1 MNRATQ
7 RGENSRTVLAAWTLR
22 QETRRPLLDA
32 ASPRRATN
40 ATHSPVFP
48 CTAVS
53 LPPCFPAS
61 LPPPSQAKRNRTS
74 NSNTDANRNRR
85 NSLKTKTRPISNS
98 NKNRHFAFTDFPP
111 RVTSH
116 HSQIT
121 PFYSVHTCK
130 PNLAQV
136 TENKGSSHF
145 LLGTRRTCL
154 WRPCSLHRGGD
165 AVAFRCSRIT
175 SHESRV
181 THFLR
186 PPMLYCSLLRDARC
200 GRNRWQP
207 SRGQAA
213 SKLGR
218 GIAMIPGRRKG

>member
-1 MNRATQ
+1 MNRAIKH
-7 RGENSRTVLAAWTLR
+7 GENSRTVFAAWTLR

-48 CTAVS
+48 CSAVS
-53 LPPCFPAS
+53 PPPCFPAS

-145 LLGTRRTCL
+145 LLGTQ
-154 WRPCSLHRGGD
+154 RGS
-165 AVAFRCSRIT
+165 ALAFHGPRVT
-175 SHESRV
+175 NHESRIFSV
-181 THFLR
+181 PQCYTVHFCATHAAAEIAGSHR
-186 PPMLYCSLLRDARC
+186 VAKQHPSL
-200 GRNRWQP
+200 G
-207 SRGQAA
+207 GA
-213 SKLGR
+213 SQ
-218 GIAMIPGRRKG
+218 